1 MKLVVLILLLSLTTV
16 SAADELLLQAGDT
29 VEMTVTGV
37 QDLTRRTTVA
47 EDGVVSLPLFG
58 DIKVSGLSP
67 SQVRTRLKHDA
78 PGKSY
83 RPKLQNPNGQV
94 VSITAEDVFFDLI
107 ASRPVYVH
115 GDVGKPGEVTY
126 RPDLTVRQ
134 AVTLAGGYDVA
145 RLRQADPFIEMEN
158 ARTDYAAL
166 WIAFAHQQAT
176 VWRLEAELKGR
187 DDIGH
192 TDIPTVPVDPE
203 LVSQILRTEKKQLS
217 LDLSDHVLDREQL
230 AKTLKETERQI
241 ATLEERDDMQTA
253 ELAAARAELDNL
265 KELDKKGLAQST
277 RISDARRAILL
288 TSSQQL
294 ETTVEKLRATVERDG
309 LARRYDTLDAEREV
323 TLLEALKD
331 ARLELETTRTGLRSA
346 GQKLLYA
353 GLLQSDLV
361 RRHAPAEIIIHRSD
375 PEGEPQSM
383 PASEDARLMPG
394 DVVEVKLELPR
405 ELFTT
410 QLN

>member
-1 MKLVVLILLLSLTTV
+1 M
-16 SAADELLLQAGDT
+16 
-29 VEMTVTGV
+29 
-37 QDLTRRTTVA
+37 
-47 EDGVVSLPLFG
+47 
-58 DIKVSGLSP
+58 
-67 SQVRTRLKHDA
+67 
-78 PGKSY
+78 
-83 RPKLQNPNGQV
+83 
-94 VSITAEDVFFDLI
+94 SITADDVFFDLV

-115 GDVGKPGEVTY
+115 GDVGEPGEVTY
-126 RPDLTVRQ
+126 RPDLSVRQ

-176 VWRLEAELKGR
+176 VWRLEAELQGR

-192 TDIPTVPVDPE
+192 DDIPAVPIDPE

-217 LDLSDHVLDREQL
+217 LDLSDHALDRQQL

-241 ATLEERDDMQTA
+241 DTLEERDDMQTA

-265 KELDKKGLAQST
+265 KVLDKKGLAQST

-294 ETTVEKLRATVERDG
+294 ETTVEKLRATVERDA

-323 TLLEALKD
+323 ALLKALKD

-361 RRHAPAEIIIHRSD
+361 RRHAPADIIIHRSD
-375 PEGEPQSM
+375 PEGEPQSL
-383 PASEDARLMPG
+383 PASEDAPLMPG

-410 QLN
+410 RLN